1 MVQIMKLF
9 TENSHLEC
17 FLSFRFK
24 RDICNFGI
32 KLMNILQELID
43 RDQKNKVLN
52 HKVRVQIL
60 VKMIKIVIIVNKQE
74 IIC

>member
-1 MVQIMKLF
+1 
-9 TENSHLEC
+9 
-17 FLSFRFK
+17 
-24 RDICNFGI
+24 
-32 KLMNILQELID
+32 MNILQELID